1 MTLCLLEWAASGARG
16 VVHWLDITIAVI
28 VALPALAGWRLGFV
42 RKAVL
47 LLAVSVG
54 VAVAGAYHER
64 VIIDLA
70 IAETPTAEMRFASFA
85 AIVAVVV
92 VLGAVAGLLL
102 RGAAGLLMLGWA
114 DRSAGLVFGAA
125 VGVLIVQAL
134 IAVAIYAPLPGA
146 SAEVGQSRLGAVMM
160 DNVPVVRALLP
171 GSFDLAIH
179 EFLFGLDEVPQSLG
193 L

>member
-1 MTLCLLEWAASGARG
+1 
-16 VVHWLDITIAVI
+16 
-28 VALPALAGWRLGFV
+28 
-42 RKAVL
+42 
-47 LLAVSVG
+47 
-54 VAVAGAYHER
+54 
-64 VIIDLA
+64 
-70 IAETPTAEMRFASFA
+70 
-85 AIVAVVV
+85 
-92 VLGAVAGLLL
+92 
-102 RGAAGLLMLGWA
+102 MLGWA

-179 EFLFGLDEVPQSLG
+179 EFLIGLDEVPPSLG

>member
-1 MTLCLLEWAASGARG
+1 M
-16 VVHWLDITIAVI
+16 HWLDIAIIVI
-28 VALPALAGWRLGFV
+28 VAVPALAGWRLGFV

-102 RGAAGLLMLGWA
+102 RGGSGPADAGLG
-114 DRSAGLVFGAA
+114 
-125 VGVLIVQAL
+125 
-134 IAVAIYAPLPGA
+134 
-146 SAEVGQSRLGAVMM
+146 
-160 DNVPVVRALLP
+160 
-171 GSFDLAIH
+171 
-179 EFLFGLDEVPQSLG
+179 
-193 L
+193 